1 MRIPLGMLALFGSVS
16 PFQASS
22 TTSTYHDIY
31 PSLEAAVPSSRPAR
45 PTHEHI
51 PSIEAPEYPW
61 HIFPYSLQ
69 HHGGGSNPR
78 QQKPIGITGRS
89 HSARLPLVRRQHQHN
104 HGELL
109 VRHSYAMRLD
119 GMGYFTSEGYQ
130 DGAKGMARWTSMLL
144 RGGSFDRWTRRQSLS
159 AEESNTEL
167 VKKILLLTVAA
178 VVGLEISSRIAGP
191 GLGIEGLVGLVGLL
205 LQNTGALVASAAAPL
220 FSVAFWSNLAPMA
233 SIALKLSPLP
243 SILRISRERTTGGLP
258 QILLLTVAAVV
269 GLEISSRIAGP
280 GLGIEGLVG
289 LLLQNTGSLVASA
302 AAPLFSVAFWSNLAP
317 MASIALK
324 LSPLPSIL
332 RISRE
337 RTTGGLPLLPYSAMA
352 TMTFSLVI
360 YGLLVGDTRI
370 VGTHGAGH
378 ILSLAYCATFGK
390 HYDYGNAPEKKA
402 TAGKSSKILSA
413 LSGGSEIATHFRWG
427 TGIATALLV
436 AVAVLGREAAAP
448 VAGAT
453 SVVLSCLMYT
463 GPLAALKEA
472 IRSRS
477 ARNIPLPY
485 AFASIVNAIAWTVY
499 GFFRR
504 HDWMVWAPGLIGIVS
519 AGMQVVVNV
528 CYGSEDKSK

>member
-22 TTSTYHDIY
+22 TTSTYHDIH

-167 VKKILLLTVAA
+167 VKK
-178 VVGLEISSRIAGP
+178 
-191 GLGIEGLVGLVGLL
+191 
-205 LQNTGALVASAAAPL
+205 
-220 FSVAFWSNLAPMA
+220 
-233 SIALKLSPLP
+233 
-243 SILRISRERTTGGLP
+243 
-258 QILLLTVAAVV
+258 ILLLTVAAVV

-528 CYGSEDKSK
+528 CYGSEDESK